1 MFTSAAASPD
11 VSSSDGNA
19 ERPRRAQ
26 VPRIS
31 PPLAREGTE
40 RARPLVLLAEDH
52 EDSRDALR
60 TLLEA
65 YGYDVVEAADGRQ
78 AVDLA
83 HATRPDLVLMDL
95 MMPRVDG
102 IQATRE
108 IRADATLAGIRIVAL
123 TALEGARPRVLEAGC
138 DDMVPKPID
147 VRKLLERMPE
157 WVGR

>member
-1 MFTSAAASPD
+1 MRPSAAGPLETSFTGSPAD
-11 VSSSDGNA
+11 S
-19 ERPRRAQ
+19 PRRTR

-31 PPLAREGTE
+31 PPPPRDAAE
-40 RARPLVLLAEDH
+40 RARPLVLVAEDH

-83 HATRPDLVLMDL
+83 RATRPDLVLMDL

-102 IQATRE
+102 FQATRE
-108 IRADATLAGIRIVAL
+108 LRADPATARVRIVAV

-138 DDMVPKPID
+138 DDMVAKPID
-147 VRKLLERMPE
+147 VRKLLQRMTE
-157 WVGR
+157 WVGG